1 MSRTKARKVRVVTK
15 PKPINDIQIK
25 LKGVRSQEEIREMLK
40 EAIIRREEW
49 RTYFKDHKLTQKEN
63 VEALRNF
70 TALRGV
76 VKGLQWVLLD
86 PNVEHPLD

>member
-1 MSRTKARKVRVVTK
+1 MSRIKARKVRVR
-15 PKPINDIQIK
+15 PLPIEDIQIK
-25 LKGVRSQEEIREMLK
+25 LNGVRSQEEIRQMLK
-40 EAIIRREEW
+40 EAIIRRDEW
-49 RTYFKDHKLTQKEN
+49 KIYFDNHKLTQREN